1 MSSFT
6 SNFCLL
12 RLRHTYLIKASA
24 IFQSWHWAP
33 GRLAQDPGPGLS
45 ESLSYL
51 SGSPQLIWS
60 PCNLVLGPIN
70 LNSSRSL
77 PGQQWTAHSLYC
89 SFFLY
94 RQWEKGQGKTE
105 TEEAPGGFESMP
117 ADACV
122 FPEVGGSQ
130 PLSYLW
136 PPRPSLPQELCTN
149 ASLRGFPQVFLITIC
164 PGGGGGGGGVRTNMS
179 FGDFFMSANWRQYL
193 VRSHS
198 NRDVGM
204 SYSW

>member
-1 MSSFT
+1 M
-6 SNFCLL
+6 
-12 RLRHTYLIKASA
+12 IKASA

-70 LNSSRSL
+70 LDSSRSL
-77 PGQQWTAHSLYC
+77 SRQQWAAHSLYC
-89 SFFLY
+89 FHSFYPDSGRKDRGRLRRRRLRFD
-94 RQWEKGQGKTE
+94 
-105 TEEAPGGFESMP
+105 SMP
-117 ADACV
+117 ADVCV
-122 FPEVGGSQ
+122 FPAVGGPQ

-149 ASLRGFPQVFLITIC
+149 ASLRGFPQVFLITL
-164 PGGGGGGGGVRTNMS
+164 GTGWG
-179 FGDFFMSANWRQYL
+179 
-193 VRSHS
+193 
-198 NRDVGM
+198 
-204 SYSW
+204 